1 MSCIDYI
8 PEGHENAVSRQYLRD
23 MTGMSDRSMRID
35 LKASRELVLNLQD
48 GKGYF
53 RPSESEDGLVRA
65 YIKQEESR
73 IREIQKTVRK
83 AKSYLHDKQQ
93 REGDRKT
100 GQLNIMD
107 FLGGRS

>member
-1 MSCIDYI
+1 MSCVDYI
-8 PEGHENAVSRQYLRD
+8 PTGHENAVSRQYLRD

-35 LKASRELVLNLQD
+35 LKSSRELVLNLQD

-53 RPSESEDGLVRA
+53 RPSENEDGLVRA
-65 YIKQEESR
+65 YIRQEESR

-93 REGDRKT
+93 SEDDQKN
-100 GQLNIMD
+100 GQMSIWD
-107 FLGGRS
+107 FPVGQ

>member
-1 MSCIDYI
+1 MSCVDYI
-8 PEGHENAVSRQYLRD
+8 PDGHENAVSRQYLRD

-65 YIKQEESR
+65 YIRQEESR

-93 REGDRKT
+93 REDDQKN
-100 GQLNIMD
+100 GQMSIWD
-107 FLGGRS
+107 FPVGQ

>member
-53 RPSESEDGLVRA
+53 RPSESEDCLVRA

-83 AKSYLHDKQQ
+83 AKTYLHDKQQ
-93 REGDRKT
+93 REEDHKN
-100 GQLNIMD
+100 GQMSIWD
-107 FLGGRS
+107 FPVGR

>member
-1 MSCIDYI
+1 MSCVGYI

-35 LKASRELVLNLQD
+35 LKSSRELVLNLQD

-65 YIKQEESR
+65 YIRQEESR
-73 IREIQKTVRK
+73 IREIQKTARK
-83 AKSYLHDKQQ
+83 AKTYLYDKQQ
-93 REGDRKT
+93 REEHQKN
-100 GQLNIMD
+100 GQMSIWD
-107 FLGGRS
+107 FPVGR

>member
-35 LKASRELVLNLQD
+35 LKASRELVLNPQD

-65 YIKQEESR
+65 YIRQEESR

-93 REGDRKT
+93 SEDDQKN
-100 GQLNIMD
+100 GQMSIWD
-107 FLGGRS
+107 FPVGQ